1 MPTHG
6 SESPAAGTVLVV
18 DDDHAMLRY
27 LRTLLEM
34 HGYDV
39 ETATSGREAL
49 GRVQSGL
56 SPDVVLLDINMPGMD
71 GLETLQELLDYEPDL
86 KVIMCSCVTDPR
98 KTMAAFLIGA
108 QDFIPKPFCHP
119 DLLAALERS
128 LQSLG
133 ATTAVRWE
141 AVRDIC

>member
-1 MPTHG
+1 MNRNK
-6 SESPAAGTVLVV
+6 SPAATTVLVV
-18 DDDHAMLRY
+18 DDDLAMLRY
-27 LRTLLEM
+27 LRTLLEID
-34 HGYDV
+34 GYDV

-49 GRVQSGL
+49 GRVRSGL

-71 GLETLQELLDYEPDL
+71 GLETLQELLDYQPDL

-108 QDFIPKPFCHP
+108 QDFIPKPFRHP

-133 ATTAVRWE
+133 ASTAVRWE
-141 AVRDIC
+141 TVRDIC